1 MPRLIAGFSVYHNI
15 FNADFKINQN
25 VDSRKEYLSLTW
37 FSVKCYKQLKQIK
50 RKVKWTILYKSS
62 IN

>member
-37 FSVKCYKQLKQIK
+37 FSVKCYKQLNQK
-50 RKVKWTILYKSS
+50 KS
-62 IN
+62 